1 MKQMIEPGTL
11 GRSVAVRGGA
21 AARSIF
27 PVRGARAAWLT
38 SVAVV
43 MAARGAAGV
52 RPDRE
57 GLPASARCASRL
69 TANGPKK

>member
-1 MKQMIEPGTL
+1 MEQMIEPGTL
-11 GRSVAVRGGA
+11 GRSVAVRAGA
-21 AARSIF
+21 AARSIL
-27 PVRGARAAWLT
+27 PIWGARAAWLT

-43 MAARGAAGV
+43 MAAHVAVGV

-57 GLPASARCASRL
+57 GLPSSARRASRL